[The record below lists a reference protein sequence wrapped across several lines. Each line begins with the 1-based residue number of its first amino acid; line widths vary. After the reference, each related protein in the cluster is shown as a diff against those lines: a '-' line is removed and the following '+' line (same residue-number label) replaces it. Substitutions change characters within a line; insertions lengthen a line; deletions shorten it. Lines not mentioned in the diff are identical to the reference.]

1 MIKLVAQNK
10 RQGVTFSPKLF
21 LLLGFFVGS
30 IILSYYLYT
39 NPIATVTI
47 FVSSIFLFIY
57 YTQPPS
63 RQMVELTNDFLKI
76 NSEIFY
82 VKDIQAWTIGEFENL
97 YEIMIKT
104 NKLDS
109 ITYFYL
115 SKHNPNTQS
124 FIELMS
130 ATCHFDEDLYFRD
143 PIQNFMKF
151 LGLK

>member
-10 RQGVTFSPKLF
+10 RQSVTFSPKLF

-30 IILSYYLYT
+30 IILSYFLYT
-39 NPIATVTI
+39 NPVATITI
-47 FVSSIFLFIY
+47 FISSVFLFIY

-63 RQMVELTNDFLKI
+63 RQMVELTNEYLKI
-76 NSEIFY
+76 NSELY
-82 VKDIQAWTIGEFENL
+82 YLNDIQVWTAQEFENL

-104 NKLDS
+104 NKIDS

-115 SKHNPNTQS
+115 SKHNPNTQP
-124 FIELMS
+124 FIELMGER
-130 ATCHFDEDLYFRD
+130 CRYDDDLYFKD

-151 LGLK
+151 IGLK